1 MSRKHKQNRETA
13 ELQTNSPARW
23 IKKKKGE
30 MESRDDLPPR
40 HDFPSAL
47 PATTKREGKRM

>member
-1 MSRKHKQNRETA
+1 MSRKHKQNCNTA
-13 ELQTNSPARW
+13 ELQTDSPARW

-30 MESRDDLPPR
+30 MEARDDLPPR

-47 PATTKREGKRM
+47 SATTKREGKWM